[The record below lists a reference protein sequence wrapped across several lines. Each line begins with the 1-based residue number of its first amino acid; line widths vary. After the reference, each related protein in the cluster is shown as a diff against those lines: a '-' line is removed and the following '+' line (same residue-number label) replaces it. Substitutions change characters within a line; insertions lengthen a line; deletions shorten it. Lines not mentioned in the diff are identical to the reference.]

1 MSYEKWKD
9 KVGAFDFMDVVNHVW
24 KNREFNYYNYNY
36 NNRLRQFSSKMS
48 FDYLLVDEVQDLPA
62 KAIRLLLFCVTQNVF
77 FAGDTA

>member
-1 MSYEKWKD
+1 LSYEKWKD
-9 KVGAFDFMDVVNHVW
+9 NVGAFDFMDVVTHVW
-24 KNREFNYYNYNY
+24 KHRHYNYNWRHHY
-36 NNRLRQFSSKMS
+36 SDNMK